1 MADAGSIYVEY
12 RVRWKT
18 GGLKPGAFRGMQ
30 SGAGERFRSSIP
42 LHARADPRR
51 VDVRASLR
59 DPLGGIW
66 VRDFEQNSALKV
78 LVLADVSASM
88 GFKGRHDKIDQLR
101 RIAVAIARTAW
112 RNGDAFGFYA
122 ANESPLSSLT
132 LPARLNRGA
141 ADWLDRRLAAH
152 VASGASARGLLQSTA
167 QLPHRRG
174 LVFLVSDFHWPAD
187 DLVQVLRGLAHHAV
201 VPLVLWDPAEADAV
215 HRHGIATLRDLE
227 TGARRFVWLRP
238 GLVDALC
245 ARRERHEELLREA
258 CARAGSVP
266 FFVRDRFDP
275 LDLTRHFL
283 ETPA

>member
-1 MADAGSIYVEY
+1 MSATGSIYVEY

-18 GGLKPGAFRGMQ
+18 GGIRPGAFRGMQ
-30 SGAGERFRSSIP
+30 SGAGERFRSSVP

-88 GFKGRHDKIDQLR
+88 GFVGRHDKIDQLR
-101 RIAVAIARTAW
+101 RIAVALARTAW

-122 ANESPLSSLT
+122 ANETPQSSLT

-141 ADWLDRRLAAH
+141 AEWLDRRLATH
-152 VASGASARGLLQSTA
+152 VPGGASARGLLQSTA
-167 QLPHRRG
+167 QLPHRRA
-174 LVFLVSDFHWPAD
+174 LVFLVSDFHWPSG
-187 DLVQVLRGLAHHAV
+187 DLAQILRALAHHAV
-201 VPLVLWDPAEADAV
+201 VPVVLWDPAEADAV

-227 TGARRFVWLRP
+227 SGARRFVWLRP
-238 GLVDALC
+238 GLIDALRRQRD
-245 ARRERHEELLREA
+245 RREQALRYI
-258 CARAGSVP
+258 CARAGCAP

-275 LDLTRHFL
+275 LELTRYFL

>member
-1 MADAGSIYVEY
+1 MAASGAIHVEY

-18 GGLKPGAFRGMQ
+18 GGIRPGAFRGMQ
-30 SGAGERFRSSIP
+30 SGAGERFRSSVP

-88 GFKGRHDKIDQLR
+88 GFVGHHDKVDQLR
-101 RIAVAIARTAW
+101 RIAVALARSAW

-122 ANESPLSSLT
+122 ANEAPQPSLT

-141 ADWLDRRLAAH
+141 AEWLDRR
-152 VASGASARGLLQSTA
+152 VATLVPSGASARGLLDSA
-167 QLPHRRG
+167 KQLPHRRA
-174 LVFLVSDFHWPAD
+174 LVFLVSDFHWPSD
-187 DLVQVLRGLAHHAV
+187 DLAQVLRALAHHAV
-201 VPLVLWDPAEADAV
+201 VPVVLSDPAEADAV
-215 HRHGIATLRDLE
+215 HRHGIATIKDLE
-227 TGARRFVWLRP
+227 SGARRFVWLRP
-238 GLVDALC
+238 GLVDSLRK
-245 ARRERHEELLREA
+245 RRDRHEEMLRRV
-258 CARAGSVP
+258 CALAGCAP

-275 LDLTRHFL
+275 LQLTRYFL